1 MEPESVLVGLRA
13 GAVTNL
19 PRLPICLCLWILGK
33 TLTAAFY
40 STLTLHASLYMQ
52 LTKPEESPQKKN
64 FFFRITPKEKMRA
77 FFIRKWKQTL

>member
-33 TLTAAFY
+33 TLTTAFY

-52 LTKPEESPQKKN
+52 LTKPEESPQKKK
-64 FFFRITPKEKMRA
+64 FFLGLLLKKR
-77 FFIRKWKQTL
+77 